1 MTFFDYK
8 AVRTFIEDA
17 ASHYDKT
24 APALVEWLDETYIN
38 LAQKLQDV
46 SVYELM
52 QLQRLRYPD
61 GTWEH
66 PNYAQNRWYKLRA
79 SQGKDTGVISY

>member
-1 MTFFDYK
+1 MAFFNYQE
-8 AVRTFIEDA
+8 ARTLIEEA
-17 ASHYDKT
+17 AAYYAKT
-24 APALVEWLDETYIN
+24 APQLVEWLDETYIN
-38 LAQKLQDV
+38 LAENPAAV

-52 QLQRLRYPD
+52 QLQRLRQED

-79 SQGKDTGVISY
+79 TQGKPNGVLSY